1 MSSGQDRS
9 GNAFI
14 VKEICSEC
22 RESLVLD
29 FLYRRYHHED
39 GITIEP
45 IDPDD
50 VFASMG
56 SDTIPGS
63 DTPLL
68 PVLRCTHMHPEEA
81 SQTAV
86 RAVPGRPCLRP
97 ARMTRMQSASLAISC
112 KPKKAC

>member
-1 MSSGQDRS
+1 MVG
-9 GNAFI
+9 
-14 VKEICSEC
+14 EC

-68 PVLRCTHMHPEEA
+68 PVLRCIHMHPEEKSDGCA
-81 SQTAV
+81 S
-86 RAVPGRPCLRP
+86 RAWSPLPAASEDDSHAECEPCDL
-97 ARMTRMQSASLAISC
+97 MQAEEGVLV
-112 KPKKAC
+112 